1 MTHFIVTEGQSDKLL
16 LTKLLQVLGRD
27 EDVEIVV
34 ANGKKDVP
42 SFARSL
48 GLFENAPVLAVIDA
62 DTTDPTLIREQEL
75 NFNDLVTSV
84 ALTAPL
90 ELALAIPTLQEAIN
104 TNEFRK
110 QLESFLK
117 MNDLEDQT
125 TFSFRR

>member
-16 LTKLLQVLGRD
+16 LLEALRRFEDKI
-27 EDVEIVV
+27 DVEIVV

-48 GLFENAPVLAVIDA
+48 GLFENAPVLAVMDA
-62 DTTDPTLIREQEL
+62 DTTDPSLVRKQEL
-75 NFNDLVTSV
+75 AFNDLVTSV

-90 ELALAIPTLQEAIN
+90 ELVLAVPTLADVIG
-104 TNEFRK
+104 TDEFHE
-110 QLESFLK
+110 QLKRFFE

-125 TFSFRR
+125 TFSYRR